1 LNVYTL
7 TQSVRYSVYDITQ
20 VVVVNGV
27 SVTYPPA
34 DVPAAVFYAIK
45 GDTGPQGPAGSGG
58 GGGAATVSV
67 VSASYSETSTSG
79 SKAVLCNAASGAI
92 VVTLPTAVGNT
103 ATLTF
108 KKIDAS
114 ANTLTIDGAGSET
127 VDGGLTA
134 VLSTQFES
142 ITIVSD
148 GANWSIL

>member
-1 LNVYTL
+1 VNVYSIKQTVAPL
-7 TQSVRYSVYDITQ
+7 YSVVQTVIYG
-20 VVVVNGV
+20 GV
-27 SVTYPPA
+27 MSTVLPTSVPTVA
-34 DVPAAVFYAIK
+34 QLYAIK

-108 KKIDAS
+108 KKTDAS

-127 VDGGLTA
+127 IDDGLTA
-134 VLSTQFES
+134 VLRAQFES

-148 GANWSIL
+148 DANWSIL